1 MKRAGTWHPTF
12 SLPLRPKTPHPVL
25 SPALAPAS
33 GSTLQLIRSSAPGH
47 KDLRFPFR
55 TGLRQ
60 AVPRSNFPSMAETS
74 SGCIADPVRR
84 PFPCDTSSAS
94 DRVGPIHERR
104 RLRFVIDPLASDR
117 SLPHA
122 DLGKHMDS
130 ISHVF
135 PVWIFSAISGR

>member
-1 MKRAGTWHPTF
+1 
-12 SLPLRPKTPHPVL
+12 
-25 SPALAPAS
+25 
-33 GSTLQLIRSSAPGH
+33 
-47 KDLRFPFR
+47 
-55 TGLRQ
+55 
-60 AVPRSNFPSMAETS
+60 MAETS